1 MKKFTTCFFLV
12 AVCALLFLCGCKKKS
27 SSELPAASSELM
39 IRFFASMR
47 RGDHA
52 SAVQQGVKLYALDN
66 SQDSVI
72 QLVMLE
78 QANQYVS
85 EAQKMLNTGNLQ
97 GAVDI
102 LAEGIKRYPEN
113 KNLHLYHRRVRQLR
127 NVKALIGAM
136 ERANNSASMAAA
148 LTAARIGLAA
158 NTTPALEKYFQEYE
172 EKIAAVRSTEKK
184 VEKTPSLIEPELD
197 LPKEALN

>member
-1 MKKFTTCFFLV
+1 MKKFTTCFFLA

-78 QANQYVS
+78 QANQKAKLTASTLTQPDDDYLKRIAIKSTIPGVQI
-85 EAQKMLNTGNLQ
+85 ALGNFTLAFNNTALRKTIVNV
-97 GAVDI
+97 ANTN
-102 LAEGIKRYPEN
+102 ATSPEIN
-113 KNLHLYHRRVRQLR
+113 GKLET
-127 NVKALIGAM
+127 NVKYLLVGSKYLYL
-136 ERANNSASMAAA
+136 R
-148 LTAARIGLAA
+148 TKP
-158 NTTPALEKYFQEYE
+158 NT
-172 EKIAAVRSTEKK
+172 
-184 VEKTPSLIEPELD
+184 
-197 LPKEALN
+197 LNPTNKPPQT